1 MQPPIGRALFRHA
14 PRVVSTPSV
23 MILSAT
29 GAMVPDLLQQSFGG
43 FFDEIQCVL
52 EPARSSVVG
61 VGDLAFGRVGRVV
74 EEGPHH
80 GVSPAERRDRPVI
93 LLVHRQDVVESLAVF
108 GVKESGPLARDVYP
122 AGSHALL
129 RPRVRRPPGMVEAVG
144 ARRVNRYLAGQSL
157 APGSVLEDALCHR
170 TAADI
175 PRADEQDAY
184 HARNF
189 MVRSRAFQVA
199 LGALPGRLRGR
210 AGRPGPG
217 RRPARSQPSRVAWSS
232 AFARGRTLDILD
244 ATVGHGRDDGRVHC
258 NQYTAQQAASPLHR
272 ITLDDITTSSSSS
285 FGNAS
290 DVRNTSEASTRR
302 LT

>member
-1 MQPPIGRALFRHA
+1 MRTRTRAVLRGRGRGPRVRASRSRSRGRASPQRFPCRETRPPCNS
-14 PRVVSTPSV
+14 PRPS
-23 MILSAT
+23 S
-29 GAMVPDLLQQSFGG
+29 G
-43 FFDEIQCVL
+43 
-52 EPARSSVVG
+52 
-61 VGDLAFGRVGRVV
+61 
-74 EEGPHH
+74 
-80 GVSPAERRDRPVI
+80 
-93 LLVHRQDVVESLAVF
+93 VVESLAVF

-217 RRPARSQPSRVAWSS
+217 RPPARSQPSRVAWSS

-244 ATVGHGRDDGRVHC
+244 ATVGHRRDDDRVHC
-258 NQYTAQQAASPLHR
+258 NQYTAKQAASPLHR

-290 DVRNTSEASTRR
+290 DVRNTAEASTRR
-302 LT
+302 LTQSGNRGPCRSCTLRRGHSRS